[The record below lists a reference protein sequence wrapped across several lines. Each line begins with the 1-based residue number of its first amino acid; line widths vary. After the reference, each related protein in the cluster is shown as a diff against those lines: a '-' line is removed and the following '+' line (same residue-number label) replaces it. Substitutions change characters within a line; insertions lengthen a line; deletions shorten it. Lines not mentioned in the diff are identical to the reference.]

1 MINTVLT
8 GEINF
13 KTLNQKGKELKIYPD
28 CRDVAIPGENH
39 KVYISENLQN
49 IHSWT
54 HLNGFRL
61 EIDDPTFSNIEKAEF
76 CCYL

>member
-39 KVYISENLQN
+39 KVSILGKSPEYSFLDACQ
-49 IHSWT
+49 WFQT
-54 HLNGFRL
+54 R
-61 EIDDPTFSNIEKAEF
+61 DR
-76 CCYL
+76 